1 MKWLFKIMLFSIN
14 NKNVKESKSSLEYF
28 REKSIKLF
36 DSNLKIIHLK
46 LLKFRYFS
54 GLKMVTATILYTI
67 QIIYYGEFHYIAL
80 RNTKT
85 SFTYWINEFHTNR
98 IESCTN
104 TDTGTANTTMKQL
117 LLLRSNV
124 YFR

>member
-14 NKNVKESKSSLEYF
+14 NKNVKVNMSSIEYL

-36 DSNLKIIHLK
+36 DPNLKILHLK
-46 LLKFRYFS
+46 LLKFCYFS
-54 GLKMVTATILYTI
+54 SLKIVTATILYTI
-67 QIIYYGEFHYIAL
+67 KIIYHGVFHYIAL

-85 SFTYWINEFHTNR
+85 SFTYWINEFHTKR